1 MHFVRSHKSSPVPGK
16 HVTGLN
22 GIALAEI
29 AAGGILLWSGVTGKG
44 FGVILKTT
52 LGGKPTPVGT
62 GADQLGS
69 LESSDLSATGTT
81 SDNNS
86 TTTKGQSG
94 ASTGTAAANQ
104 LIARPLAAA
113 YGWYPGTQWNDLVF
127 LWNKESGWS
136 NTADNPASGA
146 YGIAQA
152 LPPTKYPAAGQA
164 SGGSSAAAQISWG
177 LSYIKSRYGNPSAAW
192 AHEVADNWY

>member
-1 MHFVRSHKSSPVPGK
+1 MDHQAHRRVGGRMSQ
-16 HVTGLN
+16 LN

-29 AAGGILLWSGVTGKG
+29 AAGGILVWSGIADKG
-44 FGVILKTT
+44 FGTILKST
-52 LGGKPTPVGT
+52 LGGKATPVGT
-62 GADQLGS
+62 GANSLGAT
-69 LESSDLSATGTT
+69 ESADIAGGESAGAADVATNITVP
-81 SDNNS
+81 
-86 TTTKGQSG
+86 GQSG
-94 ASTGTAAANQ
+94 ASTAQAAANQ

-113 YGWYPGTQWNDLVF
+113 YGWYPGTQWDDLVF

-136 NTADNPASGA
+136 NTADNPSSGA

-152 LPPTKYPAAGQA
+152 LPPTKYPAAAQA

-177 LSYIKSRYGNPSAAW
+177 LSYIKATYGDPAAAW